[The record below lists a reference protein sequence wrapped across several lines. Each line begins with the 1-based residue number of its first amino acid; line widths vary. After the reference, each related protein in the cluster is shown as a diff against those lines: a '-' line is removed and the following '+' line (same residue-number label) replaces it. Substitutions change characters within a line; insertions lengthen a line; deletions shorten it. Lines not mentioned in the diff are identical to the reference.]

1 MKIEDIPS
9 FDRPRE
15 KALREGLDALSD
27 EELLAIIIN
36 NGYRGGSA
44 LDIADELL
52 TKSKGLY
59 NLNNL
64 NQKDLKKVKGIK
76 KVKAIQLMSLFTIM
90 KRIKNQRINL
100 EDRIVDAE
108 YINEKYGD
116 YLSSLSQEAVLLLVL
131 NRNKKLVFEVTLYR
145 GSGSLVPISINEVI
159 KNVILHDG
167 YYFYLVHNHPNGNRE
182 PSPQDILLTIRLNSS
197 IKNMGIYLID
207 HIIIHHYG
215 YTSIKK
221 YLKEE
226 YSFRN
231 IRQLIPQ
238 EESNKQY
245 AVSED

>member
-64 NQKDLKKVKGIK
+64 NQKDLKKIKGIK

-131 NRNKKLVFEVTLYR
+131 NKSKKLIFEVTLYR

-215 YTSIKK
+215 YTSINK

-226 YSFRN
+226 YDYRN
-231 IRQLIPQ
+231 ILQLSVQ
-238 EESNKQY
+238 DEMGLQY
-245 AVSED
+245 ALSED